1 MKFLRDKFKLIL
13 IISSIFLFLLVCL
26 FGIIEYRWFNKI
38 AENEYYKNYNFT
50 IMNINKISNR
60 EFDRIIMFTSWLD
73 NFKDINDSNL
83 DNVEKFIS
91 NLYSQ
96 YYIENE
102 EKNIIKSIGYININD
117 NKFTQH
123 LYDGKNWVNETPSA
137 IIIDNISNNKNDVF
151 SYNDNEEL
159 MFSIFITNNTYF
171 LVTIDLWE
179 FSNQILL
186 PAIKE
191 ENTNFEI
198 TGLYQTKDNI
208 LDQSTQNILNSN
220 LNYKFNPLSIILN
233 NKLFT
238 NKSIIIPITKQQ
250 FKGPIN
256 FPNPFRSSVEREQ
269 NPKEY
274 LSKDSIMSYFEPNE
288 IYAYI
293 TLKVNSNSNFV
304 NYTEKTLSY
313 IFIGGLFLLL
323 LIGVICILSIY
334 QMLRIKNQRDKER
347 EFTASITHELR
358 TPLTVIRSASDN
370 LCENLV
376 KKEKIPSY
384 GQLIKQ
390 QAIRLNSMIEN
401 LLAYSKIE
409 GNKFYKKNENKV
421 NLKEFFE
428 TLKIQNLALSKEKD
442 ITINWIF
449 KNLENTVYLDK
460 DLLELVISNLISNSI
475 FHAYNEYKGE
485 IRIFAQFSKQK
496 KELFCTIEDDG
507 IGISIKEQKYIYNSY
522 YRGEKSK
529 KYQERGTGLGLFIV
543 KRNVSILG
551 GKIKLQSP
559 YKRLNGKIKP
569 GCHFELI
576 IPCRIEK
583 I

>member
-13 IISSIFLFLLVCL
+13 IISSIFLFFLVCL

-102 EKNIIKSIGYININD
+102 ERNIIKSIGYININE
-117 NKFTQH
+117 NKYTQH

-137 IIIDNISNNKNDVF
+137 IIIDNLSNNKNDVF

-238 NKSIIIPITKQQ
+238 NKYIIIPITKQQ

-288 IYAYI
+288 IYAYL

-428 TLKIQNLALSKEKD
+428 TLKIQNIALSKEKD

-449 KNLENTVYLDK
+449 KNLENIVYLDK

-485 IRIFAQFSKQK
+485 IRIFAQFSEQK

-529 KYQERGTGLGLFIV
+529 EYQERGTGLGLFIV

-569 GCHFELI
+569 GCHFELT
-576 IPCRIEK
+576 IPCRMEK

>member
-1 MKFLRDKFKLIL
+1 
-13 IISSIFLFLLVCL
+13 
-26 FGIIEYRWFNKI
+26 
-38 AENEYYKNYNFT
+38 
-50 IMNINKISNR
+50 
-60 EFDRIIMFTSWLD
+60 
-73 NFKDINDSNL
+73 
-83 DNVEKFIS
+83 
-91 NLYSQ
+91 
-96 YYIENE
+96 
-102 EKNIIKSIGYININD
+102 
-117 NKFTQH
+117 
-123 LYDGKNWVNETPSA
+123 
-137 IIIDNISNNKNDVF
+137 
-151 SYNDNEEL
+151 
-159 MFSIFITNNTYF
+159 
-171 LVTIDLWE
+171 
-179 FSNQILL
+179 
-186 PAIKE
+186 
-191 ENTNFEI
+191 
-198 TGLYQTKDNI
+198 
-208 LDQSTQNILNSN
+208 
-220 LNYKFNPLSIILN
+220 
-233 NKLFT
+233 
-238 NKSIIIPITKQQ
+238 
-250 FKGPIN
+250 
-256 FPNPFRSSVEREQ
+256 
-269 NPKEY
+269 
-274 LSKDSIMSYFEPNE
+274 MSYFEPNE
-288 IYAYI
+288 IYAYL

-428 TLKIQNLALSKEKD
+428 TLKIQNIALSKEKD

-449 KNLENTVYLDK
+449 KNLENIVYLDK

-529 KYQERGTGLGLFIV
+529 EYQERGTGLGLFIV

>member
-288 IYAYI
+288 IYAYL